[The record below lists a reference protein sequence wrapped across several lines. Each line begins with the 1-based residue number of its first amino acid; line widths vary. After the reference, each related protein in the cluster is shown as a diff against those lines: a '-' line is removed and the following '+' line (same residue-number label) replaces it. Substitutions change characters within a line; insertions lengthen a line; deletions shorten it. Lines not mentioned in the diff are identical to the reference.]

1 MLRQHHRMPRR
12 PQQLP
17 PELRGHA
24 FTTRSAVEAGVDKKR
39 LRGADLDHP
48 FRGIHVAGAPADL
61 IARCAAYLPRMPSAG
76 FFCGPT
82 AALVLGVPLPRRL
95 EESGDLHVAV
105 PGDCRAVRRSGIV
118 GHKLEVDAG
127 SLCEWRGLR
136 ITAPSRTWRDLATH
150 LRDDDLVAAGDF
162 LLGGDRPLVS
172 PAELAAEVR
181 AAAGARGVRALTRA
195 LPLLDGRAGSRRESL
210 LRLILVRAGIAGFE
224 PNHWVVLTR
233 PAVRYRIDIAFPDA
247 HVGLEYQGEYH
258 HDIDQWR
265 RDMTRLSRLRAAG
278 WTMVELS
285 SHDLRDPGELTFR
298 IRRILRQ
305 PRPPRG
311 QFGPE

>member
-48 FRGIHVAGAPADL
+48 FRGIHVAG
-61 IARCAAYLPRMPSAG
+61 IG
-76 FFCGPT
+76 
-82 AALVLGVPLPRRL
+82 
-95 EESGDLHVAV
+95 
-105 PGDCRAVRRSGIV
+105 
-118 GHKLEVDAG
+118 
-127 SLCEWRGLR
+127 
-136 ITAPSRTWRDLATH
+136 
-150 LRDDDLVAAGDF
+150 
-162 LLGGDRPLVS
+162 
-172 PAELAAEVR
+172 
-181 AAAGARGVRALTRA
+181 
-195 LPLLDGRAGSRRESL
+195 
-210 LRLILVRAGIAGFE
+210 GFE
-224 PNHWVVLTR
+224 PNHWVVLSR

-265 RDMTRLSRLRAAG
+265 RDMTRLSRLRAEG